1 MHVQNRCLIA
11 DISCNIHVKD
21 YQLQNTIT
29 NFLSVSYLTMWSFK
43 VRAVTSEFLQ
53 ISLRNDSANY
63 LIMINQ
69 KQYLMKNAILLFT
82 VLLIK
87 EKSTY
92 IDFTNDNR
100 TLCFNTC
107 PKSEKYNSNQHD
119 VS

>member
-1 MHVQNRCLIA
+1 MFVTFINFFSSHKSTLT
-11 DISCNIHVKD
+11 
-21 YQLQNTIT
+21 TIEILV
-29 NFLSVSYLTMWSFK
+29 LSSWIPASK
-43 VRAVTSEFLQ
+43 EF
-53 ISLRNDSANY
+53 Y

>member
-1 MHVQNRCLIA
+1 
-11 DISCNIHVKD
+11 
-21 YQLQNTIT
+21 
-29 NFLSVSYLTMWSFK
+29 
-43 VRAVTSEFLQ
+43 
-53 ISLRNDSANY
+53 
-63 LIMINQ
+63 MINQ